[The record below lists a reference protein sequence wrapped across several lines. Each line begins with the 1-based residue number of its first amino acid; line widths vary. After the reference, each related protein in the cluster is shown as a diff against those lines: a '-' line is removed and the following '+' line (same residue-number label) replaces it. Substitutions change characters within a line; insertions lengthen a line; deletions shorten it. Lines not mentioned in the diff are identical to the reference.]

1 MNENALMK
9 ISIIGLSV
17 SIVILYFFTN
27 YNFSLHVKIGDIDRS
42 FIGKTVNITG
52 EITDLYSSKGHLFFD
67 VKDETGGIKVVLW
80 NETLELLDIS
90 KINTSEITEGK
101 GINVVGNVQ
110 LYRGE
115 LEVIPIRGNVK
126 LEASVGR

>member
-1 MNENALMK
+1 MNENDLMK
-9 ISIIGLSV
+9 ISIFGLLI
-17 SIVILYFFTN
+17 SIVVLYFFTN
-27 YNFSLHVKIGDIDRS
+27 YSFSIHVKIGDIDRS

-67 VKDETGGIKVVLW
+67 LMDETGEIKIVLW

-90 KINTSEITEGK
+90 KINISEVSEGK
-101 GINVVGNVQ
+101 RINVIGNVQ
-110 LYRGE
+110 LYKGE